1 MIAHKFG
8 ISQSLDLYFLAIT
21 IPIILISI
29 FTYAIPLAYL
39 PQFFKIKEAS
49 GEKEAWLVGWNF
61 FNLVSI
67 FFFLLGVL
75 LFLFAEPIIKLLHP
89 HLDIDNLRSTKTLLQ
104 ILSIGTIFGGIFSLL
119 RAYFHSSNRFFIPA
133 LAPIIVNLS
142 VISSVLAFADIWG
155 NKSLAFGMTFGLGAQ
170 ALILFGLFGFKK
182 HFYRFQL
189 PKFNNNQKSLLI
201 SILIV
206 FGIEGI
212 GQSFTLIDRIFASQI
227 SPGMVSSLSF
237 ASTILNLPI
246 ALVGMSLGVVVMPSL
261 SKFSAN
267 NDFGNIIKVL
277 KKSFIYIL
285 IVILPFLLIFLFKSN
300 VIIKLLYEHGEF
312 STSATEFSA
321 SALKYYSFGLLFYA
335 AHIIF
340 VRIYYALQKAYVLI
354 FITLI
359 GFIIKLS
366 LSYYLTPIMSHNG
379 LALATSI
386 SYSVNV
392 LLLSG
397 FLFWKLKPK
406 SS

>member
-1 MIAHKFG
+1 
-8 ISQSLDLYFLAIT
+8 
-21 IPIILISI
+21 
-29 FTYAIPLAYL
+29 
-39 PQFFKIKEAS
+39 
-49 GEKEAWLVGWNF
+49 
-61 FNLVSI
+61 
-67 FFFLLGVL
+67 
-75 LFLFAEPIIKLLHP
+75 
-89 HLDIDNLRSTKTLLQ
+89 
-104 ILSIGTIFGGIFSLL
+104 
-119 RAYFHSSNRFFIPA
+119 
-133 LAPIIVNLS
+133 
-142 VISSVLAFADIWG
+142 
-155 NKSLAFGMTFGLGAQ
+155 
-170 ALILFGLFGFKK
+170 
-182 HFYRFQL
+182 
-189 PKFNNNQKSLLI
+189 
-201 SILIV
+201 
-206 FGIEGI
+206 
-212 GQSFTLIDRIFASQI
+212 
-227 SPGMVSSLSF
+227 
-237 ASTILNLPI
+237 
-246 ALVGMSLGVVVMPSL
+246 MSLGVVVMPSL

-312 STSATEFSA
+312 STSATEFTS
-321 SALKYYSFGLLFYA
+321 SALRYYSFGLLFYA

-386 SYSVNV
+386 IYSVIV

-397 FLFWKLKPK
+397 FLFWKLILK